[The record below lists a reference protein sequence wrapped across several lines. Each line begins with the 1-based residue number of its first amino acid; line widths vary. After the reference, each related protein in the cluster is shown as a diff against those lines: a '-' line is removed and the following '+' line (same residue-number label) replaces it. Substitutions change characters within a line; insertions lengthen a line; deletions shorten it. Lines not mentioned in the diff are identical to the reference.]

1 MKRMPMILAV
11 ALILAL
17 ALPPLGLC
25 RDVPQAEKD
34 AGKKA
39 GQMTDGK
46 KQPAPIQ
53 PQEQDKKEG
62 EKAQTSSASPL
73 GLPNQQEKQPT
84 EIAPAQPQQLD
95 LSSAPAAKEK
105 GRQIKW
111 QIVCTGGACGNNNVS
126 KGLVIG
132 DDYWVVCGS
141 AGQTAVGPGSSPSFG
156 VNSGYWQ
163 ENLYEFMRGDANND
177 GVINVSDAI
186 FLLNYLFRSGPE
198 PDPYALGDANNDGQI
213 LVGDAIFLLN
223 YLFRGGPAP
232 EGGPI
237 GRGAYSSLN
246 GNGL

>member
-1 MKRMPMILAV
+1 MRRMAMIPAVIMILALV
-11 ALILAL
+11 LA
-17 ALPPLGLC
+17 PLGFC
-25 RDVPQAEKD
+25 RDLSQAEKD

-39 GQMTDGK
+39 GEMKDGK
-46 KQPAPIQ
+46 KQSAPVQ
-53 PQEQDKKEG
+53 AQKREKKEQ
-62 EKAQTSSASPL
+62 EKGQTSAASPAS
-73 GLPNQQEKQPT
+73 LPGQPEKQPG

-111 QIVCTGGACGNNNVS
+111 QIVCTGGACGNNSNA

-141 AGQTAVGPGSSPSFG
+141 VGQTAVGPGSSASFG

-163 ENLYEFMRGDANND
+163 ESIYGFMRGDANSD

-237 GRGAYSSLN
+237 GRGQYSSIN
-246 GNGL
+246 RNDR